1 MKFKDQ
7 KVSNI
12 KHKLCCFMQ
21 EMKNLQNISFQLLTW
36 SSCHGNRRH
45 TSTLFCPPVQKL
57 PISKK
62 QLLWEVFEK
71 LSNLFIKIL
80 ILFSHIFG
88 YVHTVFL
95 FIALGHSCINPFIYF
110 WTDARVRFGF
120 LDLIGSIP
128 GVKRCCRGVQWDNNF
143 GRWEQFFVSVP
154 IWKIWQGRLRRLKK
168 YLKTRESNG
177 V

>member
-1 MKFKDQ
+1 MWLYARNEKSSEQF
-7 KVSNI
+7 
-12 KHKLCCFMQ
+12 
-21 EMKNLQNISFQLLTW
+21 ISIIDTVALSRQ
-36 SSCHGNRRH
+36 SSAYLHY
-45 TSTLFCPPVQKL
+45 T
-57 PISKK
+57 
-62 QLLWEVFEK
+62 
-71 LSNLFIKIL
+71 SNLFIKIL

-143 GRWEQFFVSVP
+143 GRWEQIFFVLFP